1 MTPYEIL
8 ELHAE
13 LLRRLEKMGVKLS
26 DHALVGMLG
35 EYMAM
40 KDKHKTSYVVAF
52 LSEKYGMSE
61 RTVYRALR
69 RLCGAPGR

>member
-40 KDKHKTSYVVAF
+40 KDKQI
-52 LSEKYGMSE
+52 G
-61 RTVYRALR
+61 RAHV
-69 RLCGAPGR
+69 